1 MQVADLEFK
10 TDRIEELEEEIEE
23 LTNSKEIS
31 IDKQDQP
38 EQTDLVAEL
47 QAKI

>member
-23 LTNSKEIS
+23 LTNSKSE